1 MRYVTASIGMT
12 PTPKS
17 SVAAS
22 GAAAETRVRQFDMP
36 IEFPA
41 NMRELAQ
48 QAVAQTKENYEQIES
63 AANELV
69 SSFVSTQSTAAR
81 SMANYR
87 AWLMNG
93 AHRNVISAFA
103 FAQNLARAK
112 SVPDVIECT
121 RTHAR
126 VQLDT
131 LALQTNE
138 LTELAC
144 NVGRFRSRP
153 GLPSSDRLPR
163 SASTS

>member
-1 MRYVTASIGMT
+1 MT
-12 PTPKS
+12 PTSKS

-22 GAAAETRVRQFDMP
+22 GAATETSGRQFDMP

-41 NMRELAQ
+41 NMRELARE
-48 QAVAQTKENYEQIES
+48 AVAKTRANYEQTEI

-69 SSFVSTQSTAAR
+69 STLVSTQSTAAR
-81 SMANYR
+81 GIANYR
-87 AWLMNG
+87 AWLMKL
-93 AHRNVISAFA
+93 AHRSMASAFD
-103 FAQNLARAK
+103 FTQNLATAK

-126 VQLDT
+126 VQLDA

-144 NVGRFRSRP
+144 NVATKMAESIK
-153 GLPSSDRLPR
+153 
-163 SASTS
+163 TSITTAGEA

>member
-1 MRYVTASIGMT
+1 MRYMTASIGKP
-12 PTPKS
+12 PTPRN

-22 GAAAETRVRQFDMP
+22 SAATETSGRQFDMP

-41 NMRELAQ
+41 NMRELARE
-48 QAVAQTKENYEQIES
+48 AVAQTRENYQQIEI
-63 AANELV
+63 AANESV

-126 VQLDT
+126 GQLDP

-144 NVGRFRSRP
+144 SV
-153 GLPSSDRLPR
+153 
-163 SASTS
+163 ATKMAETIKTSIATAGEA

>member
-1 MRYVTASIGMT
+1 MRYMTASIGMP
-12 PTPKS
+12 PTPRS

-22 GAAAETRVRQFDMP
+22 RAATETSGRQFDMP

-48 QAVAQTKENYEQIES
+48 EAVAQTRENYEQVEI
-63 AANELV
+63 ATNELV
-69 SSFVSTQSTAAR
+69 STFVSTQSTAAR
-81 SMANYR
+81 SIANYR
-87 AWLMNG
+87 AWLMKV
-93 AHRNVISAFA
+93 AHRNVISAFD
-103 FAQNLARAK
+103 FAQNLATAK

-126 VQLDT
+126 VQLDA

-144 NVGRFRSRP
+144 SVATKMAETIN
-153 GLPSSDRLPR
+153 
-163 SASTS
+163 TSIATAGEA

>member
-1 MRYVTASIGMT
+1 MRYMPASIGMP
-12 PTPKS
+12 PTPRS

-22 GAAAETRVRQFDMP
+22 RAATETSGRQFDMP

-41 NMRELAQ
+41 NMRELARE
-48 QAVAQTKENYEQIES
+48 AVAQTRENYEQIEI
-63 AANELV
+63 AANELL
-69 SSFVSTQSTAAR
+69 STLVSTQSTAAR

-103 FAQNLARAK
+103 FAQNLATAK

-131 LALQTNE
+131 LALQTNG
-138 LTELAC
+138 LTELAR
-144 NVGRFRSRP
+144 NVATEMAESIK
-153 GLPSSDRLPR
+153 
-163 SASTS
+163 TSIATAGEA

>member
-1 MRYVTASIGMT
+1 MRYMTASIGMT

-22 GAAAETRVRQFDMP
+22 GAATETSGRQFDMP
-36 IEFPA
+36 IELPV

-48 QAVAQTKENYEQIES
+48 QAVAQTRENYEQIEI
-63 AANELV
+63 AANELL
-69 SSFVSTQSTAAR
+69 STFVSTQSNAAG

-93 AHRNVISAFA
+93 AHRNAISAFA
-103 FAQNLARAK
+103 FAQNLATAK

-131 LALQTNE
+131 LALQTNG
-138 LTELAC
+138 LTELAR
-144 NVGRFRSRP
+144 NVATEMAESIK
-153 GLPSSDRLPR
+153 
-163 SASTS
+163 TSIATAGEA

>member
-1 MRYVTASIGMT
+1 MRDMTASIAMT

-22 GAAAETRVRQFDMP
+22 GAATETSGRQFDMP

-41 NMRELAQ
+41 NMRALAQ
-48 QAVAQTKENYEQIES
+48 DAVGQTRENYEQIEI
-63 AANELV
+63 AANKLV
-69 SSFVSTQSTAAR
+69 STFVSTQSTAAR
-81 SMANYR
+81 SIAKYR
-87 AWLMNG
+87 AWLMKG
-93 AHRNVISAFA
+93 AHRNVISALA
-103 FAQNLARAK
+103 FVQNLATAK

-131 LALQTNE
+131 LASQTNK

-144 NVGRFRSRP
+144 NVATEMAESIK
-153 GLPSSDRLPR
+153 
-163 SASTS
+163 TSIATAGEA

>member
-1 MRYVTASIGMT
+1 MRYMTASIGMP
-12 PTPKS
+12 PTPRS

-22 GAAAETRVRQFDMP
+22 RPANETSGRQFDMP

-41 NMRELAQ
+41 NMRELARD
-48 QAVAQTKENYEQIES
+48 ALAQTRENYEQVEI

-69 SSFVSTQSTAAR
+69 STLVSTQSTAAR
-81 SMANYR
+81 SIANYR
-87 AWLMNG
+87 AWLMKV
-93 AHRNVISAFA
+93 AHLNVISAFD
-103 FAQNLARAK
+103 FAQNLATAK

-126 VQLDT
+126 VQLDA

-144 NVGRFRSRP
+144 SV
-153 GLPSSDRLPR
+153 
-163 SASTS
+163 ATKMAETIKTSIATAGEA

>member
-1 MRYVTASIGMT
+1 MRYMTASIGMT

-22 GAAAETRVRQFDMP
+22 GAATETSGRQFDML
-36 IEFPA
+36 IELPV
-41 NMRELAQ
+41 NMRELAR
-48 QAVAQTKENYEQIES
+48 QAVALTRENYEQIEI

-69 SSFVSTQSTAAR
+69 STFVSTQSTAAR

-103 FAQNLARAK
+103 FAQNLATAK
-112 SVPDVIECT
+112 LVPDVIECT

-144 NVGRFRSRP
+144 NVATEMAESIK
-153 GLPSSDRLPR
+153 
-163 SASTS
+163 TSIATAREA